1 MGRFLKYFLRFLQ
14 SRVFF
19 LGIIF
24 LIQLAVVVALITVL
38 TQIGPVVAI
47 SFYAFSVAVVIW
59 ILSQFHMHPLYKL
72 TWALIVLGIPLFGG
86 ICYILFGRIDPSER
100 RYKKRVEPYLEPP
113 EVLPQDYRA
122 LEKLEAYSHKAALQT
137 RYVRQASKEP
147 VYQNTKVTYF
157 SEGSDFF
164 QQFLKDLKQ
173 AKRYIFLEFFIVEHG
188 EMLDTLLNVLEERA
202 QSGVEVRF
210 MYDDVGSAMR
220 VHRTFPDQLLKRGIT
235 CMAFNSRG
243 MKIPFILNNRDHR
256 KIAVIDGSLAYTGG
270 MNIAD
275 EYINV
280 ISPLGHWKD
289 AMIRLEGDAA
299 WSLAMMFIQLWDFS
313 SQCREDS
320 LASYLPCLVGAH
332 NPAYLPKHLL
342 CDPEAPRVETDEPP
356 AVAAHQV
363 QGFVMP
369 YANSTPLTGEP
380 VAKNIYINA
389 INNAQNYLYI
399 TTPYLIIDNEV
410 QTALVLAARMGVD
423 VRIVTPGI
431 PDKRSVFEVTRSF
444 YRPLIEAGVK
454 IYEYTPGFMHAK
466 LLVTDDQIAVVGTCN
481 FDFRS
486 FFLHFECGA
495 WMCGVDA
502 VKDVR
507 DDIEQTIAKSRAITH
522 DTVQSV
528 GLPRRLMRGILV
540 AFAPML

>member
-24 LIQLAVVVALITVL
+24 LIQLAVVLALVTVL
-38 TQIGPVVAI
+38 TRIGPAVAI
-47 SFYAFSVAVVIW
+47 SFYVYSVAVVIW
-59 ILSQFHMHPLYKL
+59 ILAQSHMHPLYKL
-72 TWALIVLGIPLFGG
+72 TWSLIVLGIPLFGG
-86 ICYILFGRIDPSER
+86 ICYMLFGRMDPSER
-100 RYKKRVEPYLEPP
+100 RYRERVEPYLEPP
-113 EVLPQDYRA
+113 EVLPQDERV
-122 LEKLEAYSHKAALQT
+122 LEKLADFSQDGSLQA
-137 RYVRQASKEP
+137 RYVQQVSKEP

-157 SEGSDFF
+157 ADGALFF
-164 QQFLKDLKQ
+164 EQFLKDLAQ
-173 AKRYIFLEFFIVEHG
+173 AQRYIFLEFFIVEHG
-188 EMLDTLLNVLEERA
+188 YMLDTLLDVLEERA
-202 QSGVEVRF
+202 QAGVEVRF

-220 VHRTFPDQLLKRGIT
+220 VHRRFPDQLLMRGIT
-235 CMAFNSRG
+235 CMPFNSRG
-243 MKIPFILNNRDHR
+243 MKVPFILNNRDHR

-289 AMIRLEGDAA
+289 AMIRLEGDAS

-313 SQCREDS
+313 SQQRESS
-320 LASYLPCLVGAH
+320 LASYLPCLPGAH
-332 NPAYLPKHLL
+332 KPAYLPAHLL
-342 CDPEAPRVETDEPP
+342 LDPDAPRLANDEEQAPLRHK
-356 AVAAHQV
+356 VN
-363 QGFVMP
+363 GFVMP

-380 VAKNIYINA
+380 LAKHIYINA
-389 INNAQNYLYI
+389 INDARSYLYI
-399 TTPYLIIDNEV
+399 TTPYLIIDNEI
-410 QTALVLAARMGVD
+410 QTALISAARMGVD

-466 LLVTDDQIAVVGTCN
+466 LLVVDDEIAIVGTCN

-507 DDIEQTIAKSRAITH
+507 KDIEQTITQSRAITH
-522 DTVQSV
+522 EDVLSV
-528 GLPRRLMRGILV
+528 GIPRRLMRGLLV